1 MADVKFSEL
10 TAFAA
15 ATVDASDVLAIVDT
29 SASTSKKLSID
40 NLFGAVPVN
49 IAVADATDSGSISTG
64 SIQTAGGIGVT
75 KALSVGTTST
85 FTGNILPAASG
96 TVDIG
101 SASAEINDMFF
112 STGSVLN
119 FADGQEV
126 TVTAATTGLTIN
138 AAKKIMFRD
147 SALSIS

>member
-10 TAFAA
+10 TALAA
-15 ATVDASDVLAIVDT
+15 ATVDAADVLAIVDT

-119 FADGQEV
+119 FGNGQEV
-126 TVTAATTGLTIN
+126 TVTAATTGLNIN
-138 AAKKIMFRD
+138 
-147 SALSIS
+147 